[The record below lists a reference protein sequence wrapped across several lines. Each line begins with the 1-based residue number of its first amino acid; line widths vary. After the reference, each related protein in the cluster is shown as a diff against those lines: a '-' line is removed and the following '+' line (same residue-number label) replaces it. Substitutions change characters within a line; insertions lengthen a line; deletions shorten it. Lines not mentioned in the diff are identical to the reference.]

1 MELTLKFVEI
11 GLAAMNEDGIWTE
24 GALAKALP
32 LAGVT
37 DEFRV
42 NTLIVSTVLCV
53 FVEDATT
60 DTLLPLKKRD
70 DAINDIV
77 SPKMWLVGSG
87 CKDCFVTAARVLC
100 KDDVTFVVEK
110 KPGMCK
116 VWVTG
121 TPSLDD
127 DITPAVEFWIGT
139 VSLFSIDEGKT
150 VNEVMLNIKL
160 DVK

>member
-1 MELTLKFVEI
+1 
-11 GLAAMNEDGIWTE
+11 MNEDDIWTE

-32 LAGVT
+32 LADVS

-42 NTLIVSTVLCV
+42 NTLIVSRVLCV
-53 FVEDATT
+53 LVEYATT
-60 DTLLPLKKRD
+60 DTLLRLKKRD

-87 CKDCFVTAARVLC
+87 CKDCFVATALALF
-100 KDDVTFVVEK
+100 KDDVTFIVEK
-110 KPGMCK
+110 EPGIRK
-116 VWVTG
+116 VWVND
-121 TPSLDD
+121 TPSFDND
-127 DITPAVEFWIGT
+127 TIPAVEFWIGT

>member
-1 MELTLKFVEI
+1 
-11 GLAAMNEDGIWTE
+11 MNEDDIWTE

-32 LAGVT
+32 LADVS

-42 NTLIVSTVLCV
+42 NTLIVSRVLCV
-53 FVEDATT
+53 LVEYATT

-87 CKDCFVTAARVLC
+87 CKDCFVIAALALC
-100 KDDVTFVVEK
+100 KDDVTFIVEK
-110 KPGMCK
+110 EPGIRK
-116 VWVTG
+116 VWVND
-121 TPSLDD
+121 TPSFDND
-127 DITPAVEFWIGT
+127 TIPAVEFWIGT